1 VGEGIVTAFTDDDVQ
16 AALNVTVNRNLCEH
30 ELALATNEKL
40 VPSWVCEPCEMRAVL
55 AAVAPAIA
63 ARALREG
70 QAHHEREADKA
81 DSQTARTV
89 HLVIA
94 DAYRTS
100 ADEIERT
107 P

>member
-1 VGEGIVTAFTDDDVQ
+1 MSAYTDDDVQ
-16 AALNVTVNRNLCEH
+16 AAEDAVEALYDDGEPHEH
-30 ELALATNEKL
+30 EEEL
-40 VPSWVCEPCEMRAVL
+40 RAAL

-70 QAHHEREADKA
+70 QAYHEREADKA

-94 DAYRTS
+94 DAYRTR